1 MHCGYHPNRLAGK
14 LSLFSFF
21 LFFFC
26 NPKRL
31 QNSHIGGSVLGE
43 QKSST
48 FSVFSSTRFLNT
60 FFTRG
65 EIKVHIGKTCATL
78 PSFRLVSHAP
88 AFSALPKLFPNCFL
102 FIYLKTFAVKCCSFG
117 FLLCCELFFPPF
129 QTVLLFSGSNSAFQT
144 VWPFFR
150 AAQNGLPIP

>member
-1 MHCGYHPNRLAGK
+1 MCWVSRSLA
-14 LSLFSFF
+14 L
-21 LFFFC
+21 
-26 NPKRL
+26 
-31 QNSHIGGSVLGE
+31 
-43 QKSST
+43 

-129 QTVLLFSGSNSAFQT
+129 SNCATFFGIQFCFPNCLAFFPSST
-144 VWPFFR
+144 KRLTNSIIMVMPIFHMSKLAKARWPKKIWVTCR
-150 AAQNGLPIP
+150 EK